1 MSNGPRIPTKRLPG
15 PLDEIPTIEAAPTG
29 VPVQPDF
36 QSALNELANDA
47 VARGIEI
54 GPVRYDDAEE
64 EYKRI
69 QRIIDRVNRVTNQP
83 RTVTGDPQDPAG
95 ILPSQETIRPFV
107 GQGASFPFNLIG
119 AMVPQDILTPAEY
132 EQQVQNFNE
141 LVIPS
146 VYKATVDQILD
157 DPNTP
162 QAELDAYDQDYFV
175 NFEMF
180 KDGMIK
186 SFGDRGQGF
195 QVDPDTFDPKNPMGT
210 SETLKT
216 AGSILG
222 TELLGYT
229 YENIK
234 ENKPAVKEGLTGTL
248 LRNLLIAESAITAGG
263 QEILDFFGADSVDG
277 NDPDGLN
284 FGQRWSENLA
294 GARGLEQLGGEI
306 GETIG
311 STVAASAQWLE
322 DTLGV
327 SGLTGPDD
335 TLLQDLQS
343 PEAVQFVSDSLWWT
357 GMGVSFALPIDGY
370 AGITAK
376 TGREAVS
383 AGVKQARA
391 TKGVGGTGAQAAR
404 QGANAAANSVVGN
417 FPLTAR
423 WAQNID
429 ISDALD
435 LDVNDMRVK
444 EVSAQAANRS
454 SVKLA
459 EKLRNGDELTDADKA
474 FLEEAGIDA
483 SNPQQVKELFDE
495 GVSSAERFL
504 NDYET
509 IELNK
514 VDPAGALPEDPLKGR
529 ADVEIEAGLS
539 PATARLAT
547 RLEQPPKT
555 DLRIV
560 KDDLDVLPA
569 ELQGVRDRV
578 KSYQGTTQNKKGKF
592 EPETGKGDV
601 FEDVARRESLDPDD
615 FRQPEQRFKYT
626 RSDAIVGDRFLDEMV
641 AVRMRQRQARR
652 AINSGKNP
660 ISKNGVLLTPRIVVP
675 KKDVNKV
682 LTAMRES
689 AEGKELAKLIDAA
702 RANGSIDLAQFA
714 RTAIK
719 LRELIP
725 KLFENGSAS
734 KAVVNRLLARL
745 DAIDNVAR
753 EIGDEA
759 TSYNAAVR
767 GKQDEIAKGLGTL
780 VDLMTEV
787 KARQLLGPKVVDMSD
802 IEKTYV
808 KASNT
813 VKGEPPTPG
822 GTKPK
827 LIERIQAARTVE
839 RINDLVK
846 PPELRRSSFGKAIA
860 VTADVLFPNPVFIN
874 KFITFPGIKRPPVY
888 SAALKRLVDR
898 MGNLNEEFTTKMR
911 RRIAEVGKN
920 PDEYASKLGIPVEEV
935 KANRD
940 LIAFGELVE
949 QQFGS
954 TTLFFKQY
962 LMAGF
967 GIRDDIATAGI
978 RADGTVDMQPYVR
991 GREIQETQTA
1001 LDELIEFQPK
1011 DEQNIL
1017 RELVEQTRGP
1027 QLNKFSPA
1035 FFEYLDGAT
1044 KIIAGRSLDEL
1055 APRGAGP
1062 LDVMPVTELRE
1073 RIGYPQRKFD
1083 FDPDK
1088 VGSNVAGL
1096 LIDKARVNL
1105 IRDFAADVLDT
1116 VPELFAAKGPIK
1128 DATKDLL
1135 NRGYTGGAIPVQSA
1149 LRKHGLQPDD
1159 LNQIDNTM
1167 LITNFFYANLKPADL
1182 DRMLRAGLED
1192 LISVKNGGDPT
1203 RVREII
1209 DEVIGETLDPLA
1221 NPLNSEKVHQGLVAD
1236 LPIVARDA
1244 TRTLDEFQDFIEN
1257 FIVDSIKEQVADSN
1271 VVAISGRPRTTT
1283 GQRPMADVGRLKDI
1297 VADIVESDLYR
1308 NPTTNRIFE
1317 NYYLGTQTKNVSAA
1331 DAQKYVDQIIDNL
1344 EQAITKNLGEQF
1356 GARGRGTRPPSFL
1369 QAIDEDLPF
1378 YVFDTA
1384 ADLKADVRKVLS
1396 DDRLLATYQTINST
1410 RKAQPEGL
1418 GKAMVVPG
1426 EQVLPEPPAS
1436 NLPRAQS
1443 RTPEVIAPEPIFPN
1457 GRFTKEELNV
1467 FLQRVKDLEPFIK
1480 LVDDDPA
1487 TSRLLRIIV
1496 NGTSSGVGNLFGRW
1510 IPNVSKNG
1518 VLAGQ
1523 LLFNPKYHMMNVL
1536 SVPAMVLSSVGA
1548 RKAGQAIAPNS
1559 MSTQVLQRLYGF
1571 KATKV
1576 GNPSDVVTTPSGKT
1590 YDADQLADIVE
1601 RNGIN
1606 MSQATAEVRADIYK
1620 DFVRWTGEN
1629 FGRFGREKTTVN
1641 FVREI
1646 GKQLERTFVGA
1657 SGRTVWSELANA
1669 TDNYFR
1675 LNVLIRSLQEG
1686 ASEADAVRLARE
1698 AMYDYNNLTKFERDI
1713 IMKGIWIY
1721 AFRAQSYR
1729 RVLSNAINNPTRL
1742 LQSYKLV
1749 KGVNSEEDEP
1759 YRPFM
1764 SRYKN
1769 SKMFLGIYDDT
1780 DTRTRYA
1787 LYGPDVPVID
1797 AFDDIATATYNFG
1810 AMLKG
1815 VGTGDVRAV
1824 GAQVEKQGMS
1834 LLSQTSPVARIPLT
1848 LAGYELS
1855 FGEIRDASTYIPPAY
1870 IYFLK
1875 RSGNWEAFKVFYNV
1889 KARTPRSGK
1898 PTIDGFEWGIDRKDK
1913 AARRNWLL
1921 LKEGALLLGFQRN
1934 IREWSMIVE
1943 QVSPQEDVE
1952 LSVKEAPGDL
1962 GILPTDIGSSTGAL
1976 TVEEVPSRSKQE
1988 LDILREVGYE
1998 LY

>member
-1 MSNGPRIPTKRLPG
+1 MSNGPRIPTTAASKGLITAG
-15 PLDEIPTIEAAPTG
+15 TPTVEAPQTG

-36 QSALNELANDA
+36 QIALRELADDA
-47 VARGIEI
+47 VARGIQI

-69 QRIIDRVNRVTNQP
+69 QRIINNVNRVVQQP
-83 RTVTGDPQDPAG
+83 RTVTGEPQDPAG

-107 GQGASFPFNLIG
+107 GQGAGFPFNLIG
-119 AMVPQDILTPAEY
+119 AMVPQDILTPDEY
-132 EQQVQNFNE
+132 QQQVINFNE
-141 LVIPS
+141 QVIPS
-146 VYKATVDQILD
+146 VYKATVDSILAN
-157 DPNTP
+157 PNTP
-162 QAELDAYDQDYFV
+162 QIELDAYNEDYFV
-175 NFEMF
+175 NFELF

-186 SFGDRGQGF
+186 SFGDRGQAF
-195 QVDPDTFDPKNPMGT
+195 QVDPENFDPNDPVST
-210 SETLKT
+210 EAAFKT
-216 AGSILG
+216 AASLLG

-229 YENIK
+229 YENVK
-234 ENKPAVKEGLTGTL
+234 ENKPAVKEGLTGTM

-277 NDPDGLN
+277 NNPEGLN
-284 FGQRWSENLA
+284 FGERWAENLA

-311 STVAASAQWLE
+311 STVASSAKWLQ

-327 SGLTGPDD
+327 KGLTSPDD
-335 TLLQDLQS
+335 TLLEDVQS
-343 PEAVQFVSDSLWWT
+343 PEAVQFVSDGLWWT
-357 GMGVSFALPIDGY
+357 GMGVSFLLPIDGY
-370 AGITAK
+370 AGVGAK
-376 TGREAVS
+376 TATRAAKAGRT
-383 AGVKQARA
+383 QAKA
-391 TKGVGGTGAQAAR
+391 TRGVGGTGAQAAR
-404 QGANAAANSVVGN
+404 EGANAAVNSVVGN

-444 EVSAQAANRS
+444 EVSAQAANRK

-514 VDPAGALPEDPLKGR
+514 IDEAGALPEDPLKGR
-529 ADVEIEAGLS
+529 ADTEIEAGLS

-547 RLEQPPKT
+547 RVAPEAPT
-555 DLRIV
+555 NLRVV
-560 KDDLDVLPA
+560 KDPDLDVLPA

-615 FRQPEQRFKYT
+615 FRQPEQQFKYT

-682 LTAMRES
+682 LTTMRES
-689 AEGKELAKLIDAA
+689 AEGQELAKLIDAA

-734 KAVVNRLLARL
+734 KAIVNRLLARL

-767 GKQDEIAKGLGTL
+767 GKQDEIARGLGTL

-808 KASNT
+808 KAADT

-822 GTKPK
+822 GPKPK
-827 LIERIQAARTVE
+827 LVERIQAARTVE

-846 PPELRRSSFGKAIA
+846 PPELRRSSFGRAIA

-874 KFITFPGIKRPPVY
+874 KFVTMPGIKRPPVY
-888 SAALKRLVDR
+888 SASLKRLVDR

-920 PDEYASKLGIPVEEV
+920 PEEYARKLGIPVEEV

-1001 LDELIEFQPK
+1001 LDELMKFQAK
-1011 DEQNIL
+1011 DEQSIIY
-1017 RELVEQTRGP
+1017 ELVEQTRGP
-1027 QLNKFSPA
+1027 LLNKFGPA

-1044 KIIAGRSLDEL
+1044 KILAGRSLDEL
-1055 APRGAGP
+1055 APAGRGP
-1062 LDVMPVTELRE
+1062 LDEMAVTELRE
-1073 RIGYPQRKFD
+1073 RMGYPQRKFD

-1088 VGSNVAGL
+1088 VGSNVSGL

-1116 VPELFAAKGPIK
+1116 VPELFAAKGPLK
-1128 DATKDLL
+1128 DASKDLL
-1135 NRGYTGGAIPVQSA
+1135 NRGYTGGVIPVQSA

-1167 LITNFFYANLKPADL
+1167 LITNFFYSNLKQQDL
-1182 DRMLRAGLED
+1182 DRMLRASLED

-1203 RVREII
+1203 RVREVI
-1209 DEVIGETLDPLA
+1209 DEVIAETLDPLG
-1221 NPLNSEKVHQGLVAD
+1221 NPELRKRLHAGLVAD

-1244 TRTLDEFQDFIEN
+1244 TRTFDEFDDFIQE
-1257 FIVDSIKEQVADSN
+1257 FVIESVKDQVADSN
-1271 VVAISGRPRTTT
+1271 VRAIGGGLRTAT
-1283 GQRPMADVGRLKDI
+1283 GERPMADVGRLKDI

-1331 DAQKYVDQIIDNL
+1331 DAQKYADQIIANL
-1344 EQAITKNLGEQF
+1344 EQAITKRAAETLG
-1356 GARGRGTRPPSFL
+1356 RTVPSPTRPPSFL
-1369 QAIDEDLPF
+1369 QAIDEDLPL

-1384 ADLKADVRKVLS
+1384 GDLKKDVRKVLA
-1396 DDRLLATYQTINST
+1396 DDKLLATYQTINST
-1410 RKAQPEGL
+1410 RKASPEDL
-1418 GKAMVVPG
+1418 GKMMNAPA
-1426 EQVLPEPPAS
+1426 EQMLPEAAPQTRRPDV
-1436 NLPRAQS
+1436 L
-1443 RTPEVIAPEPIFPN
+1443 APEPIFPN
-1457 GRFTKEELNV
+1457 GRFTKEELNT
-1467 FLQRVKDLEPFIK
+1467 FLDRVKDLEPFLK

-1523 LLFNPKYHMMNVL
+1523 LFLNPKYHMMNVL

-1559 MSTQVLQRLYGF
+1559 MSVEVLKRLTGF

-1576 GNPSDVVTTPSGKT
+1576 GNPSDVISTPSGKT

-1606 MSQATAEVRADIYK
+1606 MSQATAEVRADIYR

-1629 FGRFGREKTTVN
+1629 FGRFGKENTTVE
-1641 FVREI
+1641 FVKQI

-1657 SGRTVWSELANA
+1657 SGRTMWSELANA

-1675 LNVLIRSLQEG
+1675 LNVLIKSLQEG

-1713 IMKGIWIY
+1713 VMKGIWIY

-1749 KGVNSEEDEP
+1749 KGVNNEEDEP

-1769 SKMFLGIYDDT
+1769 SKMFLGIYEDT
-1780 DTRTRYA
+1780 DTRSRYA

-1797 AFDDIATATYNFG
+1797 AFDDIVTATYNFG

-1875 RSGNWEAFKVFYNV
+1875 RTGNWDKFKVMYNV

-1934 IREWSMIVE
+1934 VREWSMIME

-1962 GILPTDIGSSTGAL
+1962 GILPTDLGSSTGAL
-1976 TVEEVPSRSKQE
+1976 TVEEVPSRAQQE
-1988 LDILREVGYE
+1988 LNILREVGYE